1 MYSKTEYL
9 LSFLCILPDTD
20 VTFNK
25 TLSITLSL
33 IKNIIP
39 PFFPYFR
46 HKRNNINTCFHRFE
60 NQGRHTVHSHVLVWI
75 KQLKNIVLE
84 RIKATVPLDNTTL
97 AHLVRNFFSARNIPS
112 YAVFRTSE
120 KRFLSGKYFYY
131 VIKSIHK

>member
-1 MYSKTEYL
+1 ML
-9 LSFLCILPDTD
+9 H
-20 VTFNK
+20 
-25 TLSITLSL
+25 L
-33 IKNIIP
+33 IKPCQLLCPLSNIIP

-46 HKRNNINTCFHRFE
+46 HKINNINTYFHRFE

-84 RIKATVPLDNTTL
+84 CIKATVPLDNTPL
-97 AHLVRNFFSARNIPS
+97 AHLVRNFFSACNIPS